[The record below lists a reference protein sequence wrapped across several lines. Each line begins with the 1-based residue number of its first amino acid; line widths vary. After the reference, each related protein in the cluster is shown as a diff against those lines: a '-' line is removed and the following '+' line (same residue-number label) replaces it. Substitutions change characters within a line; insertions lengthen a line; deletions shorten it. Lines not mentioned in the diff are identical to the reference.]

1 MLLQIIA
8 FLKTNGCQ
16 LGAYFSEGAFKP
28 GPWQI
33 RLQTKRNKMAI
44 SVQIVEKSK
53 AAYDLIKYWIEN
65 TGFKKFTFLPYAA
78 PEDAGGIFLSEKPD
92 VLVIDLSISKIFNYG
107 TAGKLNKNPTKVIV
121 LAAREGMEAIQ
132 QFIEIGISALVMKP
146 VQQDPFTRAV
156 AKVVDQINAEE
167 EKPTPGQFVSFRSNQ
182 SMLYLNELDIVFIE
196 SDRNSSKLTLK
207 NGECQT
213 VHEGILGIE
222 QHLKSRELLKVDKST
237 IINLSR
243 ITYLGEDVNGGGC
256 LLRLNNGSEIR
267 RPLSKVALSS
277 LYKIFPQK
285 NSSVSVK
292 GQDCNGHDSRA
303 AW

>member
-1 MLLQIIA
+1 
-8 FLKTNGCQ
+8 
-16 LGAYFSEGAFKP
+16 
-28 GPWQI
+28 
-33 RLQTKRNKMAI
+33 MAI
-44 SVQIVEKSK
+44 SVQIVEKSR

-65 TGFKKFTFLPYAA
+65 TAFNKFTFLPYAV
-78 PEDAGGIFLSEKPD
+78 PEDAGEIFLSGKPD
-92 VLVIDLSISKIFNYG
+92 VLIIDLSVSNHFSRG
-107 TAGKLNKNPTKVIV
+107 TAGKLNRSPAKVIV
-121 LAAREGMEAIQ
+121 LAAKEGMEAIQ

-146 VQQDPFTRAV
+146 IQQDPFRRAV

-167 EKPTPGQFVSFRSNQ
+167 EKPTPGQFVSFKSHQ

-196 SDRNSSKLTLK
+196 ADHNSSKLTLK

-213 VHEGILGIE
+213 VNEGILGIE
-222 QHLKSRELLKVDKST
+222 QHLKARELLKVDKST

-243 ITYLGEDVNGGGC
+243 ITYLGEDINGGGC

-285 NSSVSVK
+285 NSSVTVK
-292 GQDCNGHDSRA
+292 GQDRNGRDSRA
-303 AW
+303 SW